1 MKKLF
6 FCLLGGAMMLNSCTD
21 DSGVF
26 VPDGIK
32 EPTLPVETKPNEVV
46 KGDVFSKLNLDY
58 PGLEKV
64 KQHYE
69 AGEHYLAAKELL
81 EYYRWRSNVVNPAVP
96 AFVTASAVDI
106 NKANQALD
114 YKFCVSGYVKDNK
127 GNSDASD
134 DEYYSFK
141 KDDGTINWGYRPDNI
156 TSNEFY
162 YQQHRH
168 QWMEPQAKAYAAT
181 KNEDYIKNWIDVYSS
196 WMAAYPCPNKKYD
209 NPNISLLEE
218 GYEWKGLQSAERLL
232 GQLNIIYYYLSSPN
246 FTPEWLSTVLNAMAE
261 TVEMINLNP
270 NDTDNI
276 YLTQGQ
282 AMATAAIL
290 MPEFKNAE
298 QWLAEGL
305 KRLDIEKQFLT
316 DGVHCELDLHYHI
329 GVVSNCL
336 AVYEVAKANGKLG
349 LLPADYV
356 GRLKN
361 SMDFVKDM
369 IYPDY
374 TVDNFND
381 TRSGSWS
388 RSVLIRNLKKYS
400 QLFPEDN
407 EMKWM
412 AWEGSKDGIQPRW
425 TSKIYKDG
433 GYYMFRSKEWSIKK
447 DSEKGIMMV
456 LKNNLMKETGWHC
469 QPDNG
474 TFSLWYNTT
483 NFLPDAGCRIYSSTD
498 YASQQLRAK
507 YRRSTMHNTM
517 SINNT
522 DIKESQRLGR
532 FVTSKSASG
541 YEVIVTENTPYAA
554 GTKVGKEPDIVTLVG
569 DIKHRRAVFFVNNEF
584 FAVVDE
590 VYSDANET
598 ATPTVNLNYHLCS
611 EGTEPTINDNTV
623 TTNLKDNNLLI
634 KAFSEQSSGGTLTV
648 EKSKETDIRVSNKEG
663 VEIGNVRDW
672 VTINET
678 MPAGKAVR
686 MITILYPMS
695 GAATTKNIDAKFTD
709 NNAEGSEETM
719 HKGVSAEVTI
729 DGKTYTLS
737 Y

>member
-21 DSGVF
+21 DSGIF

-81 EYYRWRSNVVNPAVP
+81 EYYRNRANILNPNVDLINP
-96 AFVTASAVDI
+96 TASTVEI
-106 NKANQALD
+106 NKANQALE
-114 YKFCVSGYVKDNK
+114 YKFCVSSYVKDNK
-127 GNSDASD
+127 GTSDASD

-156 TSNEFY
+156 TSYEFN

-181 KNEDYIKNWIDVYSS
+181 KNEDYVKNWIDVYSS

-209 NPNISLLEE
+209 NPNISQLEE
-218 GYEWKGLQSAERLL
+218 GYEWKGLQPAERLL

-290 MPEFKNAE
+290 MPEFKNSE

-305 KRLDIEKQFLT
+305 KRLDVEKQFLA

-336 AVYEVAKANGKLG
+336 AVYEVAKANGKVG
-349 LLPADYV
+349 LLPSDYV
-356 GRLKN
+356 SKLKN
-361 SMDFVKDM
+361 SMNFVKDM

-381 TRSGSWS
+381 TRSDSWS

-412 AWEGSKDGIQPRW
+412 AWEGSSSKGGIQPRW
-425 TSKIYKDG
+425 TSKMYKDG

-474 TFSLWYNTT
+474 TFSLWYNKT
-483 NFLPDAGCRIYSSTD
+483 NFLPDAGCRIYSSVT
-498 YASQQLRAK
+498 SELRTK

-532 FVTSKSASG
+532 FVTSKSASD

-554 GTKVGKEPDIVTLVG
+554 GTKVGKETDIVTLVG

-590 VYSDANET
+590 VYSNANET
-598 ATPTVNLNYHLCS
+598 GTPTVNLNYHLYS
-611 EGTEPTINDNTV
+611 EGTEPTISDNTV

-648 EKSKETDIRVSNKEG
+648 EKSKETDIKVSNKEG
-663 VEIGNVRDW
+663 EEIGEVRNW

-709 NNAEGSEETM
+709 NNAEGSEGTM